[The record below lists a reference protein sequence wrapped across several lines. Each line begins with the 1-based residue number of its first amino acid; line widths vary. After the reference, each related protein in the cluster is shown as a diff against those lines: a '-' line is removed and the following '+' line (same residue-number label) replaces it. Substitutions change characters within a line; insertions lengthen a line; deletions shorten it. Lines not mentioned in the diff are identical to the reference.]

1 MHNNS
6 ESQSQWKEWFPH
18 CIING
23 EHPFCLLI
31 LNQLLNKEN
40 EHFLKKNWRNA
51 AIRIAVDGGAC
62 QLKSISDEELN
73 LIPDVICGDF
83 DSVTPD
89 VLDYYQ
95 NKGVEIVHTPDQD
108 ETDFTKAV
116 RLAVQYIA
124 EKKLQVS
131 AIVAVAR
138 NGERLDHILGN
149 LNTLY
154 TANEITSI
162 PVFIL
167 GHGSLT
173 WLFCPGSHK
182 VHITDDVKDSHL
194 GLIPLGKECTNV
206 STTGLKWNLNGD
218 RMKFGGLISTCN
230 LFDGSS
236 TVTVT
241 TDTELIWTMEI
252 KLNTS

>member
-1 MHNNS
+1 M
-6 ESQSQWKEWFPH
+6 QWRHTSSPKRPRK
-18 CIING
+18 
-23 EHPFCLLI
+23 CLQTLSP
-31 LNQLLNKEN
+31 
-40 EHFLKKNWRNA
+40 KKIMTVFWDGQA

-62 QLKSISDEELN
+62 QLKRISDEELN

-89 VLDYYQ
+89 VIDYYQ
-95 NKGVEIVHTPDQD
+95 KKGVEIVHTPDQD

-116 RLAVQYIA
+116 RLSVQYID

-173 WLFCPGSHK
+173 WLFCPLWLDIIISFKAFLSTENEAKEIVQTEKAIGSERFSDMEEEF
-182 VHITDDVKDSHL
+182 I
-194 GLIPLGKECTNV
+194 
-206 STTGLKWNLNGD
+206 
-218 RMKFGGLISTCN
+218 
-230 LFDGSS
+230 
-236 TVTVT
+236 
-241 TDTELIWTMEI
+241 ELIQKWIMMV
-252 KLNTS
+252 L